1 MDMRAL
7 DFVAP
12 HCDIRERLL
21 DVPAEARVRGVAYRS
36 ITMVLQAADKLTEYE
51 QQLGCVSRD
60 SIAFYPLA
68 DYMVCLA
75 SASALLATPERLYE
89 GMAEISRSNAR
100 YFSASLLG
108 QALIH
113 ALASDPLSLLE
124 QGLAMRRQI
133 KDYGRWEL
141 VRHGPRDL
149 EVRYFDEYVWIER
162 AQAHAAAG
170 TFDACT
176 VKPNMVTKLTAPY
189 SGSTRFQW

>member
-1 MDMRAL
+1 MDTRAL

-21 DVPAEARVRGVAYRS
+21 DVPPEARVRGVAWRS
-36 ITMVLQAADKLTEYE
+36 IASALQVAGKLEDYE
-51 QQLGCVSRD
+51 QQLGSIARD

-68 DYMVCLA
+68 DYMVSLA
-75 SASALLATPERLYE
+75 SASAVLTAPERLYE
-89 GMAEISRSNAR
+89 GMAEISRNNAR
-100 YFSASLLG
+100 YLSASLLG

-124 QGLAMRRQI
+124 QGLAMRRQT

-141 VRHGPRDL
+141 VHHGPRDV
-149 EVRYFDEYVWIER
+149 EVRYFDEYVWIE
-162 AQAHAAAG
+162 QAHRHAAAG
-170 TFDACT
+170 TFDACSI
-176 VKPNMVTKLTAPY
+176 KPNMVTKLLTPY